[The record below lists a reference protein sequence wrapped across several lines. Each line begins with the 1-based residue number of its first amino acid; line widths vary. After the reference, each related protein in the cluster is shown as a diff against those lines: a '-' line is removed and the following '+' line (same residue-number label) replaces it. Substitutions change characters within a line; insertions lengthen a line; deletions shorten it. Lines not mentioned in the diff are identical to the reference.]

1 MITKLNKKIC
11 CSGQAVLEYALVLAI
26 VSAALLA
33 MSLYMR
39 RAVQGGLYKIE
50 ARVTGKQ
57 NSTVAI
63 SPPFL
68 P

>member
-1 MITKLNKKIC
+1 MIVKLKIKIC
-11 CSGQAVLEYALVLAI
+11 RSGQAVLEYALVLAI
-26 VSAALLA
+26 VSATLLA
-33 MSLYMR
+33 MGLYMR

-57 NSTVAI
+57 NTTVVI
-63 SPPFL
+63 SPPLL